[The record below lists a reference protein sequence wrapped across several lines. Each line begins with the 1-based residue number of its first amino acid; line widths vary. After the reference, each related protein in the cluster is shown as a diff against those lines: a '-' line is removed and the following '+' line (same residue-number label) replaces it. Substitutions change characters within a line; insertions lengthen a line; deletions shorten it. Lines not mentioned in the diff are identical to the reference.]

1 MRLLALLV
9 LLAAGGCTTTARMD
23 YNSVNNFK
31 IDCAHKQQQIDFLR
45 SQKPDLTEKLI
56 NYSII
61 SSSGGFVNSN
71 LDGTY
76 QDRQAIHN
84 DSYQAVINVKI
95 DQIRQYCQ

>member
-1 MRLLALLV
+1 MRSLV
-9 LLAAGGCTTTARMD
+9 LITLLAAGGCTTTARMD

-31 IDCAHKQQQIDFLR
+31 IDCAHKQAQIDFLR
-45 SQKPDLTEKLI
+45 SQKPSINEKLI

-61 SSSGGFVNSN
+61 SSSGGFVNST

-76 QDRQAIHN
+76 DDRLKMHD
-84 DSYQAVINVKI
+84 DSYQAVINAKI